1 MRPKII
7 RISPYAATDP
17 NGISTSQTPAAGGN
31 QELTITGVMASGGV
45 ATLDVARQ
53 VLLTFGSDDSA
64 RKFIVSGGDAKGN
77 FMQEAIAGSAT
88 TSQTVRAFTTVT
100 SILVDADTAGTVQA
114 GTATVIMSNWVPV
127 DKWKIDFQL
136 SMLFDAAAATA
147 TVDCTV
153 ELTPSNILRQQGNAA
168 EKPRILSEFDR
179 TFPSHTVFNH
189 STMINMSTDSTGNLD
204 FPVTA
209 VRLKSNSVFITDTVS
224 LEIIQGGLI

>member
-17 NGISTSQTPAAGGN
+17 NGISVSQTPAAGGN
-31 QELTITGVMASGGV
+31 QELTITGVFASGGI
-45 ATLDVARQ
+45 ATMDTPRQ
-53 VLLTFGSDDSA
+53 VLLTFGSDESA
-64 RKFIVSGGDAKGN
+64 RKFIVTGTDKKGN
-77 FMQEAIAGSAT
+77 HMAEAIAGTAT
-88 TSQTVRAFTTVT
+88 TAITVRAFTTVT

-114 GTATVIMSNWVPV
+114 GSATVIMSNWVPV
-127 DKWKIDFQL
+127 DKWKNDFQL
-136 SMLFDAAAATA
+136 SMAFDAAAATA

-153 ELTPSNILRQQGNAA
+153 ELTLSNIMREQGNLAD
-168 EKPRILSEFDR
+168 KPRILSEFDR
-179 TFPSHTVFNH
+179 IFPPHSVFNH
-189 STMINMSTDSTGNLD
+189 STLINMSTDSTGNLD